1 MHTRIVRSGDV
12 SGIRGRLREGMSCTS
27 PEGQRM
33 IGLGRCGLEGV
44 PIQGRRRGGPATN
57 REGSHLRKNA
67 ISLGVKE
74 EWEWSGGKQVGRFGT
89 GVRKE
94 SCTQLEDEDNEGRKK
109 VWGLGKGTLALGAS
123 IRVMAGTRGAST

>member
-44 PIQGRRRGGPATN
+44 PIQGRRRGGPTTN
-57 REGSHLRKNA
+57 RAGSHMRKNA
-67 ISLGVKE
+67 ISLGVKRRVGM
-74 EWEWSGGKQVGRFGT
+74 EWWKTRREVWDGR
-89 GVRKE
+89 
-94 SCTQLEDEDNEGRKK
+94 S
-109 VWGLGKGTLALGAS
+109 
-123 IRVMAGTRGAST
+123 